1 MQYLAKGLVS
11 PPEFIEAIPAS
22 SCLDDDEYVGTRLSP
37 RSPLETGSASTAQEL
52 PSYKYSQD
60 IPKSPTAPW
69 EQTDDNQVFP
79 TPNSPSS
86 QNENLDDPQGEVTAV
101 DPPQEHEATPSKAEA
116 VPASRGVEEVNAS
129 AGPSQL
135 ERTIE
140 IVTFKQEEI
149 GAFHGFLGR
158 IIPTSAA
165 GFEATALYLACQLHE
180 YINEYVDNLS
190 RRRFERDG
198 FDPNR
203 T

>member
-1 MQYLAKGLVS
+1 M
-11 PPEFIEAIPAS
+11 
-22 SCLDDDEYVGTRLSP
+22 
-37 RSPLETGSASTAQEL
+37 
-52 PSYKYSQD
+52 
-60 IPKSPTAPW
+60 
-69 EQTDDNQVFP
+69 
-79 TPNSPSS
+79 
-86 QNENLDDPQGEVTAV
+86 DDPQGEVTAV
-101 DPPQEHEATPSKAEA
+101 GPPQEHEATPSKAKA

-129 AGPSQL
+129 AVPFQL
-135 ERTIE
+135 KRTTE

-165 GFEATALYLACQLHE
+165 GFEATALYLARQLHGF
-180 YINEYVDNLS
+180 INEYVDSLF